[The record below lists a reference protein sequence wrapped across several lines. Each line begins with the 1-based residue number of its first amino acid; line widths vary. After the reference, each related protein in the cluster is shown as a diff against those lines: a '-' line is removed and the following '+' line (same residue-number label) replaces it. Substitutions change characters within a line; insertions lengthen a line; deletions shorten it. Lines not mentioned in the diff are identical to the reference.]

1 MLKMIKAWFKSD
13 LELAS
18 QDVLDGLD
26 LIEQFEGVL

>member
-1 MLKMIKAWFKSD
+1 MFKLIKSWFRSD